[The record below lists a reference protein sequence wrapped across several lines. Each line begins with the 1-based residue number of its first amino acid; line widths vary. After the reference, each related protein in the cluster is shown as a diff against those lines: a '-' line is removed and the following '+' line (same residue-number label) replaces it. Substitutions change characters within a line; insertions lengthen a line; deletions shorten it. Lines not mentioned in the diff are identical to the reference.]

1 MLVIPI
7 QPLPS
12 QTVDVVLNEQAC
24 SIKIYQRSTGLFVDL
39 DVQDVLV
46 IGGVIAHD
54 RNRIVRSD
62 YLGFVGDI
70 AFVDMQGTDD
80 PDYTGLGD
88 RFILAYFF
96 PDELTAAPTVVPLWT
111 PTGTGTVTGGTGGTA
126 TPPGAPGGLSIT

>member
-12 QTVDVVLNEQAC
+12 QTIDVVLNEQPC
-24 SIKIYQRSTGLFVDL
+24 SIKIYQRSTGLYVDL
-39 DVQDVLV
+39 DVRDVLV

-62 YLGFVGDI
+62 YLGFIGDI
-70 AFVDMQGTDD
+70 AFVDMQGTED
-80 PDYTGLGD
+80 PVYTGLGD

-96 PDELTAAPTVVPLWT
+96 PNELTVAPTVVPLWT
-111 PTGTGTVTGGTGGTA
+111 PSAPVADTGGPE
-126 TPPGAPGGLSIT
+126 TPPGPPGGLSIT